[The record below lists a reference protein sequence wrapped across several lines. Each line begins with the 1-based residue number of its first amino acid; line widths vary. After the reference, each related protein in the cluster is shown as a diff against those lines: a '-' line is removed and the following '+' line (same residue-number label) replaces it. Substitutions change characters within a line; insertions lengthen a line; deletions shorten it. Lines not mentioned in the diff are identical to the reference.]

1 MLPCPSSFAAN
12 LYYVFTPPCF
22 TPSFT
27 EAIVFIAIYHATL
40 TAIPSQVNAART
52 TRRRTYHAHGRI
64 NAYVCTP
71 SNIEIIATQKAEQV
85 PKAAGGKSAASSRLG
100 EGASA

>member
-1 MLPCPSSFAAN
+1 MLEFPKIKGRIDP
-12 LYYVFTPPCF
+12 
-22 TPSFT
+22 
-27 EAIVFIAIYHATL
+27 IYRGTGTHKHL
-40 TAIPSQVNAART
+40 R
-52 TRRRTYHAHGRI
+52 RRRTYRAHGRI

>member
-1 MLPCPSSFAAN
+1 MPSNSCTHHP
-12 LYYVFTPPCF
+12 TPH
-22 TPSFT
+22 TDLLS
-27 EAIVFIAIYHATL
+27 L
-40 TAIPSQVNAART
+40 QVNAART
-52 TRRRTYHAHGRI
+52 TRRRTYRAHGRI

-85 PKAAGGKSAASSRLG
+85 PKAEGGKSSSSSRLG